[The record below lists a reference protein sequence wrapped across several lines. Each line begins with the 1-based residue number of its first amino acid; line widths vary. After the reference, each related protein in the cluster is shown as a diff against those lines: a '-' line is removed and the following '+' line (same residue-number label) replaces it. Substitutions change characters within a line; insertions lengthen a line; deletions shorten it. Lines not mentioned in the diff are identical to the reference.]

1 MRKIVVSTF
10 LIGTISLFA
19 FDYNL
24 EPKKINQNTWCFLGK
39 LEAPSKKNGGFM
51 SNHCF
56 VNTGKN
62 YVLID
67 AGGTYEIARQAYE
80 EMSKISKLPVH
91 TVILTH
97 EHDDHWLGASYYKE
111 KFNSKLIGTSL
122 INKNYTLDSKTRM
135 FKTLSK
141 DEIKNTKIIKV
152 EKEITEPTIIKVDN
166 TEFQIIPVGVKAHT
180 SEDLFVYIP
189 SNKTI
194 FSSDLVMNG
203 RITSNRDGSVI
214 GELKAVKM
222 MNKMD
227 YENLIP
233 GHGHDTSKN
242 AINETKQYFT
252 LLKQRVMKA
261 VEDDIGVGEVTKVV
275 KMEEFKDKA
284 LFEQL
289 NKRNVFDAYG
299 ELEFYEEE

>member
-222 MNKMD
+222 MNEMD